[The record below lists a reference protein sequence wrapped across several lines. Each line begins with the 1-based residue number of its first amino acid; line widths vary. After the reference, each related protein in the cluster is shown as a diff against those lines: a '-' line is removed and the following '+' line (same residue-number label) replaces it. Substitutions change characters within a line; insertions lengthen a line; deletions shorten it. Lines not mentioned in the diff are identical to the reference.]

1 MENFK
6 KKLLR
11 QLVVLIAGT
20 FIACGAFIF
29 SQNFVGELQAPRNLQ
44 DFILGFQTIL
54 FAFLCC
60 TMVFFMIRI
69 CAVINKPEDLKKLY
83 ISETDERTL
92 FIRQKAGSTG
102 MNIITYGLIVAAV
115 VAGSVN
121 YTVFLSLLGACFFV
135 AIIRGSLKL
144 YYRNKF

>member
-1 MENFK
+1 MEGFK

-11 QLVVLIAGT
+11 QQVVLVAGL
-20 FIACGAFIF
+20 FIACVAVTFGWFA
-29 SQNFVGELQAPRNLQ
+29 GELQAPDNLRE
-44 DFILGFQTIL
+44 FILGFQTSL
-54 FAFLCC
+54 FALLAC
-60 TMVFFMIRI
+60 TMVFFAIRNS
-69 CAVINKPEDLKKLY
+69 ASLAKPEDLKKLY

-102 MNIITYGLIVAAV
+102 MNIITYGLIVATV